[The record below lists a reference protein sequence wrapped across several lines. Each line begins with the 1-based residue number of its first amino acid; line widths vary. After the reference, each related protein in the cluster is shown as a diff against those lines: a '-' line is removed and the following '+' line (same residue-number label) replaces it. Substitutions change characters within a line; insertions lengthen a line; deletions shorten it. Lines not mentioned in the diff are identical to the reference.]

1 MEMKRVVV
9 FLPPQTVKA
18 SEALAAR
25 YASNR
30 SEALRLAVA
39 EGLQPVRRCL
49 LGYSG
54 TNGGVGDGVPV
65 CSRRTGKRCDRA
77 VASGPAGVVPLDAE
91 TAVPQLV
98 QSGVSARRVRP
109 GLAAPDLRL
118 MLATHS
124 EVSGVLPDDIED
136 AVDGAVAELFGR
148 ADVLPVADPNA
159 PPEPPE

>member
-1 MEMKRVVV
+1 M
-9 FLPPQTVKA
+9 
-18 SEALAAR
+18 
-25 YASNR
+25 
-30 SEALRLAVA
+30 
-39 EGLQPVRRCL
+39 
-49 LGYSG
+49 LGYSEYEWRSWG
-54 TNGGVGDGVPV
+54 RSPGLLPSLANGV
-65 CSRRTGKRCDRA
+65 TGRLRL
-77 VASGPAGVVPLDAE
+77 VPLGSFRSMRRRLFLNSSS
-91 TAVPQLV
+91 P
-98 QSGVSARRVRP
+98 GVSARRVRP